1 MGYVKQMS
9 ESPRLS
15 TFINKSINN
24 LTDLTLDHVFHT
36 NITTY
41 CQQNWY
47 VQFAIYTDLFTLTLK
62 EET

>member
-1 MGYVKQMS
+1 M
-9 ESPRLS
+9 
-15 TFINKSINN
+15 FINKSINN